1 MFRIVIVGWRV
12 EKYIERCL
20 NSAISQ
26 AEKDW
31 TACVVLDPCKDQ
43 SLKLAKC
50 IAKTDSRI
58 RVIGNKKKQ
67 YATANIMRSISE
79 QIPADDDV
87 IVTLDGDDWFVG
99 NDTLSIVKRYYTQ
112 NPNLLVTHGS
122 WISYPD
128 PSMETN
134 NIPYSKED
142 WEIGVRKV
150 GWRAS
155 HLRTFKYKVWKY
167 VDHKDLIGPDGLY
180 ARVAWDLAIM
190 FPMLEM
196 AGQDRVK
203 YVFERIYTYNQESP
217 YNDHKMRL
225 KEQKLF
231 ADYFVNKT
239 PYQYQET
246 L

>member
-43 SLKLAKC
+43 SLKLAKY

-79 QIPADDDV
+79 QTPADDDV
-87 IVTLDGDDWFVG
+87 IVTLDGDDWFAG
-99 NDTLSIVKRYYTQ
+99 KDTLSIVKRYYTQ

-128 PSMETN
+128 PSMDTN
-134 NIPYSKED
+134 NIPYSKKD

-155 HLRTFKYKVWKY
+155 HLRTFKYKIWKY
-167 VDHKDLIGPDGLY
+167 VNHKDLIGPDGLY

-225 KEQKLF
+225 KEQKVF

-239 PYQYQET
+239 PYQYQEAF
-246 L
+246 